1 LSAILYYVTGHG
13 YGHAVRS
20 NLVIQALANAA
31 PDLKVHVRTT
41 AAAWLFHSAQ
51 RPVVYSSQAIDVG
64 VVQRDS
70 LDMDLATTLD
80 ACRALNK
87 RIPALVKQEIDFI
100 KTHGIQLILGDIPPL
115 AFEIAARAAIPS
127 VAVTNFTWS
136 WIYRGY
142 LNAFPTFLP
151 LVEEMERGYRRAS
164 LALTLPYPGDLA
176 VFPKQEEI
184 PWLARVSP
192 LDKSQAKAAFG
203 LPNSVPTVLLS
214 FGGLGLERLPWQ
226 KLQQM
231 REYFFVTTTGAEG
244 MRRDGNLLILPVTQH
259 RYQDLV
265 RAADVIVTKPGY
277 GIVADALAHRTP
289 VLYTDRGEF
298 PEYPCLVRALKELG
312 HAQFIEQDDLLSGC
326 LAPTLSRLL
335 NQDRA
340 WPAVQL
346 NGAKVAAK
354 KILALIDQSSR

>member
-1 LSAILYYVTGHG
+1 MSAILYYVSGHG

-20 NLVIQALANAA
+20 NLVIQALTQAA

-41 AAAWLFHSAQ
+41 APSWLFHNAQ

-64 VVQRDS
+64 IVQRDS
-70 LDMDLATTLD
+70 LDMDLAATLE
-80 ACRALNK
+80 ACRALHD
-87 RIPALVKQEIDFI
+87 RVPELVKQEIEFL
-100 KTHGIQLILGDIPPL
+100 KTHGIQLIMGDIPPL

-142 LNAFPTFLP
+142 LNAFPDFLP
-151 LVEEMERGYRRAS
+151 LVKEMEHCYKQAS

-176 VFPKQEEI
+176 IFPKQEEI

-226 KLQQM
+226 KLRQM
-231 REYFFVTTTGAEG
+231 REYFFVTTGAEG
-244 MRRDGNLLILPVTQH
+244 IRREGNLLTLPVTQH

-298 PEYPCLVRALKELG
+298 PEYPCLVRALTELG

-326 LAPTLSRLL
+326 LAPILSRLL
-335 NQDRA
+335 NQDCA

-346 NGAKVAAK
+346 NGAEMAAK
-354 KILALIDQSSR
+354 KILALIDQRSR